1 MSQEN
6 EKVIAKDKED
16 LKFLINQAMKENGYN
31 CDLNFIDVS
40 NVTDMSELFCKNFIV
55 ENKEVTNTRSLF
67 NGSISEWDVS
77 HVINMERMF
86 DGSLFTGDI
95 SKWEVSNVTNMMR
108 MFAESEFK
116 GDISKWELSIDRI
129 CVDDIFASC
138 GIPLSCRPKLKDV
151 VANNDNI
158 KTLVE
163 KAIHVLG
170 SEADLNFIDVSN
182 VTNMATLFEGSSFS
196 GDISKWDVSNVTDM
210 ARMFAESTFK
220 GNIGKWVVPKV
231 TNMDRLFYK
240 SQFDSDISKWEL
252 LIDRVNMDNTFTS
265 CGIPLSYR
273 PKLKDVI
280 ANNDN
285 IKALV
290 ERAVHVLGS
299 EADLNFIDV
308 SNVTNMATLFEGSS
322 FSGDIS
328 KWDVSNV
335 TDMARMFAESTFKG
349 NIGKWVVPK
358 VTNMDRLF
366 YKSQFDSDISKWELL
381 IDRVNMDNTFTSCG
395 IPLSYRPK
403 LKDVIANNEN
413 IKALVGKAIHVLGCK
428 ADLNFID
435 VSNVTDM
442 SGLFYGSNFNGDISR
457 WDVSSVTDMSY
468 MFMFSD
474 FTGNIGAWD
483 VSIVRNMRAMFKYSE
498 FNGDISKWVVSN
510 VRNMSEMFEYS
521 QFKGDISKWNVSN
534 VQYMIRMFKN
544 NKRFNGDISKW
555 KVSSVLDMS
564 EMFAYSRFN
573 NNISKWNV
581 SNVNYMIGMF
591 KESEFNGDVS
601 GWKISD
607 NLNTYEMF
615 KNSSFKGELNNFSC
629 SNSDM
634 PTRITLNNEI
644 IDLSELD
651 KILQNALKDG
661 LFEYTSLA
669 DGLKYFVEEQKE
681 NIDIE
686 WALSFFDNP
695 EIISQIGHNDLLI
708 PSHIAEAILCK
719 NYKYVNKNG
728 VQIFLIRLFEIAFL
742 EYDYTK
748 PYYKDEFWFIQNEL
762 YDDGF
767 EEITSELKRF
777 MRSGYNG
784 LALHISYYGDLDWF
798 YDDSEWVDIIIKNFE
813 SIWYGAQTCSEDF
826 LFYKG
831 RIAKVLYYACNENV
845 LAKELIFNH
854 FDVLKYLQSKI
865 DEEEFRKFLVQADNP
880 TATKYLIENPSD
892 DFGIT
897 ERYLAKK
904 AEQGNKEAKAVVY
917 EHYNWFDYCHAIIR
931 WGDYGDKEA
940 QQFIIEKYNEL
951 KKDYADNLRESIT
964 SWAIKGNV
972 DAQKKVFENF
982 DDFSYLG
989 KRDYSQELESE
1000 AIQRAIAGEE
1010 YALNLISFYLRRYYA
1025 REEWAISS
1033 ISGNCPFKFAIIPL
1047 ARNGVE
1053 IALKLYH
1060 YYYKEGFEDDEYT
1073 KGKKIVNWANEDD
1086 APETLRN
1093 FVCEHYYFEGDKH
1106 YHHGDDYDYSWG
1118 LRHHNPNIAEWA
1130 KEGNEKAKEILYDEY
1145 LHFQDA
1151 IFYLATHGDEKAKEI
1166 LLQHP
1171 AQFEN
1176 IEQQLKTAI
1185 VSWAKNEEDAKE
1197 SIYDNPDLFK
1207 DILIEWAEESDTKAI
1222 KVIYENPSSFNEII
1236 IKWAIS
1242 GNVEARNFVLK
1253 HGYYFINEW
1262 TGCLINS
1269 DIKDA
1274 IIEWANGGEVEA
1286 RDFIYKHPEIFKD
1299 TISEWANRNNSQAK
1313 EYIYENPVLF
1323 KETIANWAKEKDEKA
1338 KAKVYENYKN
1348 FEDVI
1353 LEMAQKGD
1361 EKAKLISYEHFNKKD
1376 VYSND
1381 IIAMS
1386 DYNPEA
1392 RKLIFKYHGNFK
1404 DAILHLAERSDEE
1417 ALQCIFDHYE
1427 TFAKE
1432 ICSFADNGIES
1443 FVNFVYSHYREK
1455 IFAKQILLCA
1465 TEETDVDKRLTAF
1478 AFITKNP
1485 DIIPLI
1491 VDDILIYEGKGNE
1504 IARNIVFS
1512 HLDNE
1517 KFIQRICER
1526 SLENNQKAKTI
1537 AFSHLQIKKFVELIG
1552 KLAEQGDL
1560 QAKEVEKT
1568 LARGAERNGKEPTPF
1583 NVDSEYLET
1592 QSEKIMEEKEKRLKQ
1607 FDFKVLYNGYSEN
1620 AAVFDESKWLAIDQ
1634 MRKLYPNAKFELVSE
1649 NKKK

>member
-116 GDISKWELSIDRI
+116 GDICKWELSIDRI

-182 VTNMATLFEGSSFS
+182 VANMAALFEGSSFS
-196 GDISKWDVSNVTDM
+196 GDISKWNVSNVTDM

-220 GNIGKWVVPKV
+220 GDISKWIVSKV

-442 SGLFYGSNFNGDISR
+442 SGLFYGSSFNGDISK

-468 MFMFSD
+468 MFMCSS
-474 FTGNIGAWD
+474 FTGNIGKWD
-483 VSIVRNMRAMFKYSE
+483 VSIVRDMRAMFKYSK
-498 FNGDISKWVVSN
+498 FNSDISDWVVSN
-510 VRNMSEMFEYS
+510 VRDMSQMFEYS
-521 QFKGDISKWNVSN
+521 PFKGDVSKWNVSN

-555 KVSSVLDMS
+555 NVSSVLDMS

-601 GWKISD
+601 GWKISG

-615 KNSSFKGELNNFSC
+615 RNSSFKGKLNNFSC

-651 KILQNALKDG
+651 KILQNELKDG
-661 LFEYTSLA
+661 WVEYTSLA

-708 PSHIAEAILCK
+708 PSHIAEAIHCR
-719 NYKYVNKNG
+719 NYKYKNKSD
-728 VQIFLIRLFEIAFL
+728 VRIFLIRLFEKAFL
-742 EYDYTK
+742 GKNNDELNSDAKSFVQNYFYD
-748 PYYKDEFWFIQNEL
+748 E
-762 YDDGF
+762 GF
-767 EEITSELKRF
+767 EEISSELKKF
-777 MRSGYNG
+777 MRNADENFSVDFLYF
-784 LALHISYYGDLDWF
+784 GDLDWF
-798 YDDSEWVDIIIKNFE
+798 YDDSEWVDIIIKNFD
-813 SIWYGAQTCSEDF
+813 SIWNCSADRCSDSLFSRENIAHA
-826 LFYKG
+826 LFY
-831 RIAKVLYYACNENV
+831 ASDENIQ
-845 LAKELIFNH
+845 AKELIFNH
-854 FDVLKYLQSKI
+854 FDVLECLGKDL
-865 DEEEFRKFLVQADNP
+865 EEGEFRKLLAQSDNP
-880 TATKYLIENPSD
+880 IVTKYLVENPHD
-892 DFGIT
+892 DYGIT
-897 ERYLAKK
+897 QRYLAKK

-940 QQFIIEKYNEL
+940 QQFIIDNYDEL
-951 KKDYADNLRESIT
+951 KKDYADNLRVSIT
-964 SWAIKGNV
+964 SWAIKGDV
-972 DAQKKVFENF
+972 YARKMVCENY
-982 DDFSYLG
+982 DDFICLKG
-989 KRDYSQELESE
+989 DYDYNLELEE
-1000 AIQRAIAGEE
+1000 ETIQWALAGEE
-1010 YALNLISFYLRRYYA
+1010 YALNLILSYLQRYYA
-1025 REEWAISS
+1025 KGEWAISS
-1033 ISGNCPFKFAIIPL
+1033 ISGNCLFKMAIIPL
-1047 ARNGVE
+1047 ARNGEEV
-1053 IALKLYH
+1053 ALKLYH
-1060 YYYKEGFEDDEYT
+1060 NDYKEGFEDDDYT
-1073 KGKKIVNWANEDD
+1073 KDQKIVDWANEDD
-1086 APETLRN
+1086 SSNLLRN
-1093 FVCEHYYFEGDKH
+1093 FVCEHYYDGENDFN
-1106 YHHGDDYDYSWG
+1106 WG

-1130 KEGNEKAKEILYDEY
+1130 KEGNEEAEKILYEEY
-1145 LHFQDA
+1145 LDFQDS
-1151 IFYLATHGDEKAKEI
+1151 IFYMATHDDAKAKEI
-1166 LLQHP
+1166 LLQHV
-1171 AQFEN
+1171 AQFEK

-1185 VSWAKNEEDAKE
+1185 ISWAKDEEDAKK

-1207 DILIEWAEESDTKAI
+1207 
-1222 KVIYENPSSFNEII
+1222 EII
-1236 IKWAIS
+1236 VKWAIS
-1242 GNVEARNFVLK
+1242 GDAEAK
-1253 HGYYFINEW
+1253 E
-1262 TGCLINS
+1262 S
-1269 DIKDA
+1269 
-1274 IIEWANGGEVEA
+1274 
-1286 RDFIYKHPEIFKD
+1286 IYKYPQIFKD
-1299 TISEWANRNNSQAK
+1299 TISEWANKNDSQAK
-1313 EYIYENPVLF
+1313 ENIYRSPVLF
-1323 KETIANWAKEKDEKA
+1323 KEIIGSWAKGKDEEA
-1338 KAKVYENYKN
+1338 KAKIYENYEN

-1361 EKAKLISYEHFNKKD
+1361 EKAKLISYEYFNKKD
-1376 VYSND
+1376 VYGND
-1381 IIAMS
+1381 ITAMS

>member
-6 EKVIAKDKED
+6 EKVIAKDKDD
-16 LKFLINQAMKENGYN
+16 LKYLINQAIKENGYN

-40 NVTDMSELFCKNFIV
+40 NVTDMSELFCKSFIV
-55 ENKEVTNTRSLF
+55 DNREVANNRSRF
-67 NGSISEWDVS
+67 NGSIGKWDVS

-86 DGSLFTGDI
+86 DGSIFTGDI

-116 GDISKWELSIDRI
+116 GDLSKWELSIDRI

-158 KTLVE
+158 KTLVK

-170 SEADLNFIDVSN
+170 CKADLNFIDVSN
-182 VTNMATLFEGSSFS
+182 VTNMASFFEGSSFSGDISKWDMSNVTDMARMFAESKFSGDITKWELSIDRVDVNSIFASCNIPLSCRPKLKSVLANNGNIKTLVERALQILGNDADLNFINVSNVTNMASLFEGSSFS

-210 ARMFAESTFK
+210 TRMFA
-220 GNIGKWVVPKV
+220 
-231 TNMDRLFYK
+231 K
-240 SQFDSDISKWEL
+240 SKFSGDITKWEL
-252 LIDRVNMDNTFTS
+252 SIDRVDVNSIFAS
-265 CGIPLSYR
+265 CNIPLSCR
-273 PKLKDVI
+273 PKLKSVL
-280 ANNDN
+280 AHNDN
-285 IKALV
+285 IKEIV
-290 ERAVHVLGS
+290 NRAINYFGS
-299 EADLNFIDV
+299 E
-308 SNVTNMATLFEGSS
+308 
-322 FSGDIS
+322 
-328 KWDVSNV
+328 
-335 TDMARMFAESTFKG
+335 
-349 NIGKWVVPK
+349 
-358 VTNMDRLF
+358 
-366 YKSQFDSDISKWELL
+366 
-381 IDRVNMDNTFTSCG
+381 
-395 IPLSYRPK
+395 
-403 LKDVIANNEN
+403 
-413 IKALVGKAIHVLGCK
+413 

-442 SGLFYGSNFNGDISR
+442 SGLFYGSSFNGDISE

-468 MFMFSD
+468 MFMCSN
-474 FTGNIGAWD
+474 FTGNIGKWD
-483 VSIVRNMRAMFKYSE
+483 VSIVRNMKAMFKYSE

-510 VRNMSEMFEYS
+510 VRDMSGMFEYS
-521 QFKGDISKWNVSN
+521 QFKNDISKWNVSN
-534 VQYMIRMFKN
+534 VQYMIRTFKN

-601 GWKISD
+601 GWKISG

-651 KILQNALKDG
+651 RILQNGLKEG
-661 LFEYTSLA
+661 WVEYTSLA
-669 DGLKYFVEEQKE
+669 NDLKYFVEEQKE

-695 EIISQIGHNDLLI
+695 EIISQIGRNDLLI
-708 PSHIAEAILCK
+708 PSHVAEVILCR
-719 NYKYVNKNG
+719 NYKYTNNSG
-728 VQIFLIRLFEIAFL
+728 VRFFLIRLFEKAFI
-742 EYDYTK
+742 EK
-748 PYYKDEFWFIQNEL
+748 INNEL
-762 YDDGF
+762 NSDVESFVQDYFYDEGF
-767 EEITSELKRF
+767 EEISSELKKF
-777 MRSGYNG
+777 MRNADENFSVDFLYF
-784 LALHISYYGDLDWF
+784 GDLDWLF
-798 YDDSEWVDIIIKNFE
+798 YDSEWIDIIVKNFD
-813 SIWYGAQTCSEDF
+813 SVWNCAA
-826 LFYKG
+826 G
-831 RIAKVLYYACNENV
+831 RNENSLFSRENIATALYHASDV
-845 LAKELIFNH
+845 NVQAKELIFNH
-854 FDVLKYLQSKI
+854 FDVLECLGKDL
-865 DEEEFRKFLVQADNP
+865 EEGEFREFLVQSDNP
-880 TATKYLIENPSD
+880 IAMKYLIENPGD
-892 DFGIT
+892 DYGIT
-897 ERYLAKK
+897 QRDLAKK

-917 EHYNWFDYCHAIIR
+917 EHYDWFDYCHAIIR

-940 QQFIIEKYNEL
+940 QQFIIDKYDEL
-951 KKDYADNLRESIT
+951 KEDYADALRVSIT

-972 DAQKKVFENF
+972 KAREIVCENY
-982 DDFSYLG
+982 DDFIYLNG
-989 KRDYSQELESE
+989 DKDFELESKINQW
-1000 AIQRAIAGEE
+1000 AFAGEE
-1010 YALNLISFYLRRYYA
+1010 YALNLILS
-1025 REEWAISS
+1025 
-1033 ISGNCPFKFAIIPL
+1033 
-1047 ARNGVE
+1047 
-1053 IALKLYH
+1053 
-1060 YYYKEGFEDDEYT
+1060 EGFEDDEYT
-1073 KGKKIVNWANEDD
+1073 KDRKIVNWANEFY

-1093 FVCEHYYFEGDKH
+1093 FVCEHYY
-1106 YHHGDDYDYSWG
+1106 SWG
-1118 LRHHNPNIAEWA
+1118 LRHYKPNIAEWA
-1130 KEGNEKAKEILYDEY
+1130 KKGNEKAKEILYDEY
-1145 LHFQDA
+1145 LDFQDA
-1151 IFYLATHGDEKAKEI
+1151 VFYMATHGDVKAKEI
-1166 LLQHP
+1166 LLQHT

-1185 VSWAKNEEDAKE
+1185 VSWAKNEKNAKD
-1197 SIYDNPDLFK
+1197 SIYNNPNLFK

-1286 RDFIYKHPEIFKD
+1286 RDFIYNYPENFED
-1299 TISEWANRNNSQAK
+1299 TISEWANNNDSQVK

-1386 DYNPEA
+1386 DCNPEA
-1392 RKLIFKYHGNFK
+1392 RKLIFKYHSNFK
-1404 DAILHLAERSDEE
+1404 DAILH
-1417 ALQCIFDHYE
+1417 
-1427 TFAKE
+1427 
-1432 ICSFADNGIES
+1432 FADNGIES
-1443 FVNFVYSHYREK
+1443 FVDFIYSHYRVK
-1455 IFAKQILLCA
+1455 TFAKQILLWA
-1465 TEETDVDKRLTAF
+1465 TEGADADKKLTAF
-1478 AFITKNP
+1478 AFIAKNT

-1491 VDDILIYEGKGNE
+1491 EDDILNYESNSNE

-1512 HLDNE
+1512 CLDNE

-1537 AFSHLQIKKFVELIG
+1537 AFSHLQIEEFVDVTR

-1568 LARGAERNGKEPTPF
+1568 LTREAEWNGEKATPF
-1583 NVDSEYLET
+1583 NVDFEYLET
-1592 QSEKIMEEKEKRLKQ
+1592 QYEKKMEEKRKQPQQ
-1607 FDFKVLYNGYSEN
+1607 FDFKVLYNGYTEN
-1620 AAVFDESKWLAIDQ
+1620 VAIFDESKWLAIDQ

>member
-40 NVTDMSELFCKNFIV
+40 NVTDMSDLFCKNFIV

-129 CVDDIFASC
+129 SVDDIFASC

-182 VTNMATLFEGSSFS
+182 VANMAALFEGSSFS
-196 GDISKWDVSNVTDM
+196 GDISKWNVSNVTDM

-220 GNIGKWVVPKV
+220 GDISKWIVSKV

-252 LIDRVNMDNTFTS
+252 LIDRVNMDDTFTS

-290 ERAVHVLGS
+290 KRAVHVLGS

-381 IDRVNMDNTFTSCG
+381 IDRVNMDDTFTSCG

-442 SGLFYGSNFNGDISR
+442 SGLFYGSNFNGDISK

-483 VSIVRNMRAMFKYSE
+483 VSIVRNMKAMFKYSE

-591 KESEFNGDVS
+591 KGSEFNGDVS
-601 GWKISD
+601 GWNISN

-615 KNSSFKGELNNFSC
+615 ENSNFKGEQHIFSHSNKNMPSHVTLLNN
-629 SNSDM
+629 NV
-634 PTRITLNNEI
+634 

-651 KILQNALKDG
+651 KILEKELNFSEG
-661 LFEYTSLA
+661 GYTSLPHV
-669 DGLKYFVEEQKE
+669 LKDIVEKQRKCL
-681 NIDIE
+681 DAE
-686 WALSFFDNP
+686 WTLTFFDNP
-695 EIISQIGHNDLLI
+695 EIISQIENNDLLI
-708 PSHIAEAILCK
+708 PPHVTKAILCK

-831 RIAKVLYYACNENV
+831 RIAEVLYYACNENV

-865 DEEEFRKFLVQADNP
+865 GEEEFRKFLVQADNP

-940 QQFIIEKYNEL
+940 QQFIIDNYDEL
-951 KKDYADNLRESIT
+951 KKDYADNLRVSIT
-964 SWAIKGNV
+964 SWAIKGDV
-972 DAQKKVFENF
+972 YARKMVCENY
-982 DDFSYLG
+982 DDFICLKG
-989 KRDYSQELESE
+989 DYDYNLELEE
-1000 AIQRAIAGEE
+1000 ETIQWALAGEE
-1010 YALNLISFYLRRYYA
+1010 YALNLILSYLQRYYA
-1025 REEWAISS
+1025 KGEWAISS
-1033 ISGNCPFKFAIIPL
+1033 ISGNCLFKMAIIPL
-1047 ARNGVE
+1047 ARNGEEV
-1053 IALKLYH
+1053 ALKLYH
-1060 YYYKEGFEDDEYT
+1060 NDYKEGFEDDDYT
-1073 KGKKIVNWANEDD
+1073 KDQKIVDWANEDD
-1086 APETLRN
+1086 SSNLLRN
-1093 FVCEHYYFEGDKH
+1093 FVCEHYYDGENDFN
-1106 YHHGDDYDYSWG
+1106 WG

-1130 KEGNEKAKEILYDEY
+1130 KEGNEEAEKILYEEY
-1145 LHFQDA
+1145 LDFQDS
-1151 IFYLATHGDEKAKEI
+1151 IFYMATHDDVKAKEI
-1166 LLQHP
+1166 LLQHT

-1176 IEQQLKTAI
+1176 IEQPLKAAI
-1185 VSWAKNEEDAKE
+1185 ISWAKNEEDAKK

-1207 DILIEWAEESDTKAI
+1207 
-1222 KVIYENPSSFNEII
+1222 EII
-1236 IKWAIS
+1236 VKWAIS
-1242 GNVEARNFVLK
+1242 GDAEAK
-1253 HGYYFINEW
+1253 E
-1262 TGCLINS
+1262 S
-1269 DIKDA
+1269 
-1274 IIEWANGGEVEA
+1274 
-1286 RDFIYKHPEIFKD
+1286 IYKYPQIFKD
-1299 TISEWANRNNSQAK
+1299 TISEWANKNDSQAK
-1313 EYIYENPVLF
+1313 EYIYRSPVLF
-1323 KETIANWAKEKDEKA
+1323 KEIIGSWAKGKDEEA
-1338 KAKVYENYKN
+1338 KAKIYENYEN
-1348 FEDVI
+1348 FEDTI

-1361 EKAKLISYEHFNKKD
+1361 EKAKLVSYEHFNKKD
-1376 VYSND
+1376 VYGND

-1386 DYNPEA
+1386 DCNPEA

-1404 DAILHLAERSDEE
+1404 DAILHFAEQSDKE
-1417 ALQCIFDHYE
+1417 ALQCIFGHYE

-1443 FVNFVYSHYREK
+1443 FVDFIYSHYRVK
-1455 IFAKQILLCA
+1455 TFAKQILLWA
-1465 TEETDVDKRLTAF
+1465 TEGADADKKLTAF
-1478 AFITKNP
+1478 AFIAKAT

-1491 VDDILIYEGKGNE
+1491 EDDILNYESNSNE

-1537 AFSHLQIKKFVELIG
+1537 VFSHLQIKKFVELIG

-1649 NKKK
+1649 NGNK